1 MRHRTFVP
9 FVLLAGIGLSLFSIQ
24 AAARFG
30 LARVFTRYALLA
42 NSVSAADEAVRLSP
56 FDPEVHH
63 ARATLLNRLQRP
75 AEAAQALESA
85 LALRYRDDYLW
96 IDLGNTREELGDANG
111 ALAALDQAVRWA
123 PYYAHTHWQRGNL
136 LLRMGRTND
145 AFTDLRSAASANQS
159 YGPNLIDLAWG
170 ISAGDLKTAETLL
183 DLDDDISRNAEDAKL
198 LAFIHFLA
206 TKGKGKEAIAEIHS
220 LHTELPV
227 DTRNELVR
235 LLFAAKSFT
244 EAATLAGVSEASLTH
259 SGFEDPFVFN
269 DTAFGWINAP
279 QQRVRF
285 AIDVSEK
292 LSGANSLQINLDGAW
307 APGTP
312 LLSQTFIVKPSGH
325 YRLSFAVKT
334 KDLVTGGPPVLTV
347 VDATNDQVLAKS
359 ENFPSGTTA
368 WGKLH
373 VEFTALPTSQAAT
386 IRLQRSNC
394 DSSPCPIFGT
404 LWLDEFFIEQTQGS
418 SNH

>member
-1 MRHRTFVP
+1 VRHRTFVP
-9 FVLLAGIGLSLFSIQ
+9 FVLLAGIALSLFSIQ

-30 LARVFTRYALLA
+30 LARVFTRYALIA
-42 NSVSAADEAVRLSP
+42 NSVSAAAEAVKLSP
-56 FDPEVHH
+56 SDPEAH
-63 ARATLLNRLQRP
+63 RAQATVLNRLQRP
-75 AEAAQALESA
+75 AEAAQSLESA
-85 LALRYRDDYLW
+85 LSLRYRDDYLW
-96 IDLGNTREELGDANG
+96 IELGNTREELGDANG

-136 LLRMGRTND
+136 LLRMGKTND
-145 AFTDLRSAASANQS
+145 AFVDLRSAASANQS

-170 ISAGDLKTAETLL
+170 ISAGDVKTADTLL
-183 DLDDDISRNAEDAKL
+183 DLDEDVDRNEEDAKR

-206 TKGKGKEAIAEIHS
+206 TKGKGKEVVAQLHS

-235 LLFAAKSFT
+235 LLFAAKSFQ
-244 EAATLAGVSEASLTH
+244 EAATLADVSEASLTYG
-259 SGFEDPFVFN
+259 GFEEPFVFN

-292 LSGANSLQINLDGAW
+292 LSGAKSLQINLDGAW
-307 APGTP
+307 APGIT
-312 LLSQTFIVKPSGH
+312 LLSQTFIVKPGGH
-325 YRLSFAVKT
+325 YRLSFGVKT
-334 KDLVTGGPPVLTV
+334 KDLVTGGPPLLTV
-347 VDATNDQVLAKS
+347 VDAKNNQALAAS
-359 ENFPSGTTA
+359 ENFPTGTTA
-368 WGKLH
+368 WSKLH
-373 VEFTALPTSQAAT
+373 VEFAALPTSQAAT

-404 LWLDEFFIEQTQGS
+404 LWLDEFYIEPTQAG